1 MALVCC
7 CWNGRSWVSREARH
21 ERRWHVGR
29 LKWHELDRWARAG
42 SRLRGPQPAQPT
54 ARRGLRARISEQVAS
69 TSQRSCLWY
78 LSLFTDHIRRYQAE
92 LDEMG
97 RKRPTSQVPT
107 GGNSAPGG
115 GRPTTT
121 KAPPI
126 PLSQQTLSALLQ
138 FGIIVSAAQR
148 SLHLSGDNSSLH
160 WSYTLL
166 LFLKQSPQ
174 NLDQLSTFNFPMY
187 IVFFLCNFWGYLVLK
202 SSMGSFFWQCW
213 QKLFLGK
220 GRRDDLSSLVA
231 SPAAIAQI
239 SGTLSVANTLI
250 HTVYSQWPIHWHS
263 IVPCQYTDTVLI
275 LNSVVLWP
283 VFWYRIHPN
292 TSSGRI
298 SYPPQVNIPIPVSW
312 ETFQRSI
319 RKCLENPGI

>member
-7 CWNGRSWVSREARH
+7 CWNGWSWVSREARH

-29 LKWHELDRWARAG
+29 LKWHELDRGARAG

-54 ARRGLRARISEQVAS
+54 ARRGLRARISEQVAR
-69 TSQRSCLWY
+69 TSQRSCLWH
-78 LSLFTDHIRRYQAE
+78 LFLFTDHIRRYQAE

-187 IVFFLCNFWGYLVLK
+187 IVFFSL
-202 SSMGSFFWQCW
+202 Q
-213 QKLFLGK
+213 FLG
-220 GRRDDLSSLVA
+220 
-231 SPAAIAQI
+231 I
-239 SGTLSVANTLI
+239 SGLEIFYGKFFLAMLAKTVSWKRKERRFVLACCFPSCHSSDFGHFECGQYTDTYSLLPVANTL
-250 HTVYSQWPIHWHS
+250 TQYSTMPIHWYSTDIEQCCTVASILIQNTPQYFKWPHIVSTASKHS
-263 IVPCQYTDTVLI
+263 NSCVLR
-275 LNSVVLWP
+275 NFSE
-283 VFWYRIHPN
+283 
-292 TSSGRI
+292 
-298 SYPPQVNIPIPVSW
+298 VN
-312 ETFQRSI
+312 
-319 RKCLENPGI
+319 

>member
-1 MALVCC
+1 M
-7 CWNGRSWVSREARH
+7 
-21 ERRWHVGR
+21 
-29 LKWHELDRWARAG
+29 
-42 SRLRGPQPAQPT
+42 P
-54 ARRGLRARISEQVAS
+54 
-69 TSQRSCLWY
+69 
-78 LSLFTDHIRRYQAE
+78 HI
-92 LDEMG
+92 
-97 RKRPTSQVPT
+97 
-107 GGNSAPGG
+107 
-115 GRPTTT
+115 
-121 KAPPI
+121 
-126 PLSQQTLSALLQ
+126 
-138 FGIIVSAAQR
+138 
-148 SLHLSGDNSSLH
+148 
-160 WSYTLL
+160 LL
-166 LFLKQSPQ
+166 LFNAL
-174 NLDQLSTFNFPMY
+174 LDLQTEPTKSRLIINIQLSY
-187 IVFFLCNFWGYLVLK
+187 VYCFFLCHFWGYLVLK

-231 SPAAIAQI
+231 SPAATAQI

-283 VFWYRIHPN
+283 VYWYRIHPN

-319 RKCLENPGI
+319 RRWLENPGI